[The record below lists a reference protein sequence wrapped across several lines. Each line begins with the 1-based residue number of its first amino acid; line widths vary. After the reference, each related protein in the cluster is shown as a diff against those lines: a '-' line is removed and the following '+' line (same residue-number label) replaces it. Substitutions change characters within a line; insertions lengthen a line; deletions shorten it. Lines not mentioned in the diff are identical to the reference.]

1 MEKKEFLNGCGQRLK
16 KVRKTLRMTQDKFS
30 DVLGTA
36 KSTYV
41 RYELGEMMPKL
52 QFLANLITRIRVD
65 SNWFLTGSGEMFQR
79 EKVGDISL
87 INPEAFTNKR
97 YLEMLKLMNIPEV
110 EQLIMARLTEIKALF
125 APEIK
130 EYLERE
136 AGEKG
141 PPAGLLL

>member
-1 MEKKEFLNGCGQRLK
+1 MEKTEFLNGCGQRLK

-30 DVLGTA
+30 ETLGTA

-79 EKVGDISL
+79 EKVMDASQ

-130 EYLERE
+130 EYLSSE
-136 AGEKG
+136 AEEKG
-141 PPAGLLL
+141 PPPGES

>member
-1 MEKKEFLNGCGQRLK
+1 MEKSEFLNECGKRLK

-30 DVLGTA
+30 ETLGTA

-52 QFLANLITRIRVD
+52 QFLANLINKIQVN

-79 EKVGDISL
+79 EKAGDSFQA
-87 INPEAFTNKR
+87 NPEVFRNQR
-97 YLEMLKLMNIPEV
+97 YIEMLKLMNIPEV
-110 EQLIMARLTEIKALF
+110 EQLMMARLTEIKALF

-130 EYLERE
+130 AYQERE
-136 AGEKG
+136 AGEKN
-141 PPAGLLL
+141 PAPVES